1 MHYPDDV
8 DEMLDNVKA
17 LHAQMRTMAVDL
29 PPTPA
34 KSLIGDLLDKVEP
47 MVEQF
52 RGAQKDAHAALAKQ
66 MGENERD
73 FAQANKDFETIKQ
86 QVANLP
92 PAEEIKNNLMPPAA
106 AVPAGVS
113 VQFAEEIMNR
123 YTPQPNASDDNGS
136 QAAAWQD
143 WSVAP

>member
-17 LHAQMRTMAVDL
+17 LHAHMRTMAVDL
-29 PPTPA
+29 PHTPA
-34 KSLIGDLLDKVEP
+34 KSLISDLLEKVEP

-52 RGAQKDAHAALAKQ
+52 RGAQKEAHAALAKQ

-73 FAQANKDFETIKQ
+73 FAQASKDFETVKNKI
-86 QVANLP
+86 ANLP
-92 PAEEIKNNLMPPAA
+92 PAEEIQKNLVPRTA
-106 AVPAGVS
+106 AVPTGMSA
-113 VQFAEEIMNR
+113 QFADEIMNR
-123 YTPQPNASDDNGS
+123 YTPQPIVSDDNAA

-143 WSVAP
+143 WSVSP